1 MNDQLIISKIQQLH
15 STYLKQELLSF
26 LDYLLTKQHADE
38 RPIKRQPQFGC
49 AKGTFKLAEDFD
61 EPLEDFKN
69 YIP

>member
-15 STYLKQELLSF
+15 STYLKQELLFF
-26 LDYLLTKQHADE
+26 LDYLLTKQHADKKL
-38 RPIKRQPQFGC
+38 IKKPPQFGC

-69 YIP
+69 YMP